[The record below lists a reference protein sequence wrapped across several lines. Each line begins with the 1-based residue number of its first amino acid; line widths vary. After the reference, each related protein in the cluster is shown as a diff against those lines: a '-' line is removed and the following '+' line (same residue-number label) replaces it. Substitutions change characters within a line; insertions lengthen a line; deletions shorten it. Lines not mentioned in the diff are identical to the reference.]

1 MLLGGPIL
9 TEKELTV
16 SNSKDENYNALQE
29 LARRE
34 GATLFG
40 VADLEPLKES
50 FNDLDPGAVDGLNR
64 AVCVAYHLSDPVLED
79 IENRPT
85 HLYYFHYR
93 RVNLLLDDLTLK
105 LNARIQDEGYDAL
118 PIPASQ
124 VIDWDNQLAHVSH
137 KHVAVEAGM
146 GWIGRNNLL
155 VTPEYGSRVR
165 LGTVLTDMP
174 LPVDE
179 PLQED
184 CGECRACV
192 NVCPAGA
199 IASAPEDFD
208 HVGCYEKIREMIKEV
223 NIGQN
228 VCGVCVKA
236 CRGKRRE

>member
-1 MLLGGPIL
+1 VPASEDDNYRLLR
-9 TEKELTV
+9 EL
-16 SNSKDENYNALQE
+16 S
-29 LARRE
+29 RRE
-34 GATLFG
+34 GAALFG
-40 VADLEPLKES
+40 VADVSPMRES
-50 FNDLDPGAVDGLNR
+50 FNELAPGAIDGLDR

-79 IENRPT
+79 LMDRPT

-105 LNARIQDEGYDAL
+105 LTAAIQQTGHRAL

-137 KHVAVEAGM
+137 KHVAVEAGL

-155 VTPEYGSRVR
+155 VTPEYGARVR

-174 LPVDE
+174 LFPDS
-179 PLQED
+179 PLED
-184 CGECRACV
+184 DCRDCRACIE
-192 NVCPAGA
+192 VCPAGA
-199 IASAPEDFD
+199 IAEKQQDFD
-208 HVGCYEKIREMIKEV
+208 HVGCYEKIRQMIKEV

-236 CRGKRRE
+236 CRGKA